1 MDDKDGTVRD
11 NALHCMGILKGRL
24 GDGIM
29 QTYLKD
35 LNPQKSEKLNEAAK
49 EIKPSK
55 YDRPEN
61 WKPPAPK
68 KKPPPKKVDA

>member
-1 MDDKDGTVRD
+1 MDKY
-11 NALHCMGILKGRL
+11 LKGV
-24 GDGIM
+24 
-29 QTYLKD
+29 
-35 LNPQKSEKLNEAAK
+35 NPQKMAKIEEAAK

-68 KKPPPKKVDA
+68 KPKVEKAKIQ